1 MTTKPRANKFRV
13 RRGQTPAPAATEET
27 TESERPVQDTAP
39 SLDPNVSTADEVTA
53 ETDLDNI
60 RKEGLTGRQLRMARR
75 IAQKHGLGVTSDFD
89 AVRQLRLKGI
99 DPFERS
105 SILELVASG
114 GSNTPPPPPPTDT
127 TNTAVTGPLGKI
139 QLPQTVEQKSR
150 ALAEPIDDRG
160 ERRASEILRIQQ
172 EIAARRRKKL
182 LLLFT
187 RLAAFILLP
196 TLMAGYYFTNIAT
209 PMYATKTEF
218 VIQQAS
224 SSSSGA
230 SGLSGL
236 FQGTSMAT
244 QQDATTVQSFLTSRA
259 AMVRLVEEQGYKE
272 HFQQESID
280 ALQRLPEDASNEELY
295 KLYQKRV
302 KIGYDPTEGI
312 VKMEVVA
319 ATPEA
324 SQQYSEALLGYAE
337 EVVDQLTSR
346 LRADQMQGALD
357 SYAEAETRRQ
367 TALDELLR
375 IQNEES
381 VLSADAEIQAIFSRI
396 SSLEVRRQE
405 KVLELAT
412 LNSATRPNEARV
424 NALENEISNIQAL
437 IDEER
442 AQLTE
447 VSGSEQTLAQIQT
460 ELRIAEENY
469 QFQTVLVQQA
479 LTMMETARLEASRQ
493 VRYIS
498 LGVEPIAPDDPTYP
512 KAFEDT
518 LVAFLIFAGL
528 YLLISLTASVL
539 REQVSA

>member
-1 MTTKPRANKFRV
+1 M
-13 RRGQTPAPAATEET
+13 
-27 TESERPVQDTAP
+27 
-39 SLDPNVSTADEVTA
+39 DPNVSTAAEVTA

-75 IAQKHGLGVTSDFD
+75 IAQKHGLAVTSDFD
-89 AVRQLRLKGI
+89 AVRQLRMKGI

-114 GSNTPPPPPPTDT
+114 SSGGGTTPPPAAPT
-127 TNTAVTGPLGKI
+127 TGTEMAPLGKI
-139 QLPQTVEQKSR
+139 QLPQAVEQKSR
-150 ALAEPIDDRG
+150 ALTEPADDRG
-160 ERRASEILRIQQ
+160 ERRASEILRIQK
-172 EIAARRRKKL
+172 EIASRRRKKL
-182 LLLFT
+182 LLLFA
-187 RLAAFILLP
+187 RLAVFILLP
-196 TLMAGYYFTNIAT
+196 TILAGYYFTRIAT
-209 PMYATKTEF
+209 PMYATNTEF

-224 SSSSGA
+224 SQSGA
-230 SGLSGL
+230 SSGLSGL

-244 QQDATTVQSFLTSRA
+244 QQDATTVQSFLMSRA
-259 AMVRLVEEQGYKE
+259 AMARLDEEYGYKA
-272 HFQQESID
+272 HFQQEHID
-280 ALQRLPEDASNEELY
+280 PIQRLPADASNEDLF
-295 KLYQKRV
+295 KLYSKRV

-319 ATPEA
+319 TTPEA

-346 LRADQMQGALD
+346 LRADQMRGAQE
-357 SYAEAETRRQ
+357 SYDEAEVRRQ
-367 TALDELLR
+367 EALTELLR
-375 IQNEES
+375 IQNEQS

-396 SSLEVRRQE
+396 GNLEARRQE

-412 LNSATRPNEARV
+412 LNSARRPNEARV
-424 NALENEISNIQAL
+424 NAVESEIVNLQEL

-442 AQLTE
+442 ARLTE

-469 QFQTVLVQQA
+469 QFQAALVQQA

-518 LVAFLIFAGL
+518 LVAFLIFAGI
-528 YLLISLTASVL
+528 YLLVSLTASVL

>member
-13 RRGQTPAPAATEET
+13 RRGQKPDAAPAPEAQEPTPEPLQ
-27 TESERPVQDTAP
+27 SM
-39 SLDPNVSTADEVTA
+39 DPNVSTAAEVTA

-75 IAQKHGLGVTSDFD
+75 IAQKHGLAVTSDFD
-89 AVRQLRLKGI
+89 AVRQLRMKGI

-114 GSNTPPPPPPTDT
+114 SSGGGTTPPPAAPT
-127 TNTAVTGPLGKI
+127 TGTEMAPLGKI
-139 QLPQTVEQKSR
+139 QLPQAVEQKSR
-150 ALAEPIDDRG
+150 ALTEPADDRG
-160 ERRASEILRIQQ
+160 ERRASEILRIQK
-172 EIAARRRKKL
+172 EIASRRRKKL
-182 LLLFT
+182 LLLFA
-187 RLAAFILLP
+187 RLAVFILLP
-196 TLMAGYYFTNIAT
+196 TILAGYYFTRIAT
-209 PMYATKTEF
+209 PMYATNTEF

-224 SSSSGA
+224 SQSGA
-230 SGLSGL
+230 SSGLSGL

-244 QQDATTVQSFLTSRA
+244 QQDATTVQSFLMSRA
-259 AMVRLVEEQGYKE
+259 AMARLDEEYGYKA
-272 HFQQESID
+272 HFQQEHID
-280 ALQRLPEDASNEELY
+280 PIQRLPADASNEDLF
-295 KLYQKRV
+295 KLYSKRV

-319 ATPEA
+319 TSPEA

-346 LRADQMQGALD
+346 LRADQMRGAQE
-357 SYAEAETRRQ
+357 SYDEAEIRRQ
-367 TALDELLR
+367 EALTELLR
-375 IQNEES
+375 IQNEQS

-396 SSLEVRRQE
+396 GNLEARRQE

-412 LNSATRPNEARV
+412 LNSARRPNEARV
-424 NALENEISNIQAL
+424 NAVESEIVNLQEL

-442 AQLTE
+442 ARLTE

-469 QFQTVLVQQA
+469 QFQAALVQQA

-518 LVAFLIFAGL
+518 LVAFLIFAGI
-528 YLLISLTASVL
+528 YLLVSLTASVL

>member
-13 RRGQTPAPAATEET
+13 RRGQKPDAAPAPEAQ
-27 TESERPVQDTAP
+27 ESTPEPVQP
-39 SLDPNVSTADEVTA
+39 VDPNVSTAAEVTA

-75 IAQKHGLGVTSDFD
+75 IAQKHGLAVTSDFD
-89 AVRQLRLKGI
+89 AVRQLRMKGI

-114 GSNTPPPPPPTDT
+114 SSGGGTTPPPAAPT
-127 TNTAVTGPLGKI
+127 TGTEMAPLGKI
-139 QLPQTVEQKSR
+139 QLPQAVEQKSR
-150 ALAEPIDDRG
+150 ALTEPADDRG
-160 ERRASEILRIQQ
+160 ERRASEILRIQK
-172 EIAARRRKKL
+172 EIASRRRKKL
-182 LLLFT
+182 LLLFA
-187 RLAAFILLP
+187 RLAVFILLP
-196 TLMAGYYFTNIAT
+196 TILAGYYFTRIAT
-209 PMYATKTEF
+209 PMYATNTEF

-224 SSSSGA
+224 SQSGA
-230 SGLSGL
+230 SSGLSGL

-244 QQDATTVQSFLTSRA
+244 QQDATTVQSFLMSRA
-259 AMVRLVEEQGYKE
+259 AMARLDEEYGYKA
-272 HFQQESID
+272 HFQQEHID
-280 ALQRLPEDASNEELY
+280 PIQRLPADASNEDLF
-295 KLYQKRV
+295 KLYSKRV

-319 ATPEA
+319 TTAEA

-346 LRADQMQGALD
+346 LRADQMRGAQE
-357 SYAEAETRRQ
+357 SYDEAEVRRQ
-367 TALDELLR
+367 EALTELLR
-375 IQNEES
+375 IQNEQS

-396 SSLEVRRQE
+396 GNLEARRQE

-412 LNSATRPNEARV
+412 LNSARRPNEARV
-424 NALENEISNIQAL
+424 NAVESEIVNLQEL

-442 AQLTE
+442 ARLTE

-469 QFQTVLVQQA
+469 QFQAALVQQA

-518 LVAFLIFAGL
+518 LVAFLIFAGI
-528 YLLISLTASVL
+528 YLLVSLTASVL

>member
-1 MTTKPRANKFRV
+1 
-13 RRGQTPAPAATEET
+13 
-27 TESERPVQDTAP
+27 
-39 SLDPNVSTADEVTA
+39 
-53 ETDLDNI
+53 
-60 RKEGLTGRQLRMARR
+60 
-75 IAQKHGLGVTSDFD
+75 
-89 AVRQLRLKGI
+89 
-99 DPFERS
+99 
-105 SILELVASG
+105 
-114 GSNTPPPPPPTDT
+114 
-127 TNTAVTGPLGKI
+127 
-139 QLPQTVEQKSR
+139 
-150 ALAEPIDDRG
+150 
-160 ERRASEILRIQQ
+160 
-172 EIAARRRKKL
+172 
-182 LLLFT
+182 
-187 RLAAFILLP
+187 
-196 TLMAGYYFTNIAT
+196 
-209 PMYATKTEF
+209 
-218 VIQQAS
+218 
-224 SSSSGA
+224 
-230 SGLSGL
+230 
-236 FQGTSMAT
+236 MAT

-272 HFQQESID
+272 HFQQEHID
-280 ALQRLPEDASNEELY
+280 VLQRLPEDASNEELY

-324 SQQYSEALLGYAE
+324 SQQYSEALLAYAE

-396 SSLEVRRQE
+396 SNLEVRRQE

>member
-13 RRGQTPAPAATEET
+13 RRGQKPDAAPAPEAQ
-27 TESERPVQDTAP
+27 ESTPEPVQ
-39 SLDPNVSTADEVTA
+39 SVDPNVSTAAEVTA

-75 IAQKHGLGVTSDFD
+75 IAQKHGLAVTSDFD
-89 AVRQLRLKGI
+89 AVRQLRMKGI

-114 GSNTPPPPPPTDT
+114 SSGGGTTPPPPAAPT
-127 TNTAVTGPLGKI
+127 TGTEMAPLGKI
-139 QLPQTVEQKSR
+139 QLPQAVEQKSR
-150 ALAEPIDDRG
+150 ALTEPADDRG
-160 ERRASEILRIQQ
+160 ERRASEILRIQK
-172 EIAARRRKKL
+172 EIASRRRKKL
-182 LLLFT
+182 LLLFA
-187 RLAAFILLP
+187 RLAVFILLP
-196 TLMAGYYFTNIAT
+196 TILAGYYFTRIAT
-209 PMYATKTEF
+209 PMYATNTEF

-224 SSSSGA
+224 SQSGA
-230 SGLSGL
+230 SSGLSGL

-244 QQDATTVQSFLTSRA
+244 QQDATTVQSFLMSRA
-259 AMVRLVEEQGYKE
+259 AMARLDEEYGYKA
-272 HFQQESID
+272 HFQQEHID
-280 ALQRLPEDASNEELY
+280 PIQRLPADASNEDLF
-295 KLYQKRV
+295 KLYSKRV

-319 ATPEA
+319 TTAEA

-346 LRADQMQGALD
+346 LRADQMRGAQE
-357 SYAEAETRRQ
+357 SYDEAEVRRQ
-367 TALDELLR
+367 EALTELLR
-375 IQNEES
+375 IQNEQS

-396 SSLEVRRQE
+396 GNLEARRQE

-412 LNSATRPNEARV
+412 LNSARRPNEARV
-424 NALENEISNIQAL
+424 NAVESEIVNLQEL

-442 AQLTE
+442 ARLTE

-469 QFQTVLVQQA
+469 QFQAALVQQA

-518 LVAFLIFAGL
+518 LVAFLIFAGI
-528 YLLISLTASVL
+528 YLLVSLTASVL